1 MARSA
6 RSYSR
11 SRSRSSTRRSMSS
24 RSGSL
29 TRPRRRSISRSQT
42 PKRSTHQI
50 VVPSSRLKLQK
61 RPSAVQL
68 DGDEAPSEIICP
80 TRCGHVRDQRVLEER
95 RVLARKWSRK
105 VAMRQ
110 DLKVEENLVV

>member
-24 RSGSL
+24 RRGSY
-29 TRPRRRSISRSQT
+29 TRPRRRSISRIQT

-50 VVPSSRLKLQK
+50 VIPSSGLKLQK
-61 RPSAVQL
+61 RQSAVPL
-68 DGDEAPSEIICP
+68 NGGEAPSEIICP
-80 TRCGHVRDQRVLEER
+80 SCLQSLR
-95 RVLARKWSRK
+95 SRSRSK
-105 VAMRQ
+105 RLLLSFIAI
-110 DLKVEENLVV
+110 LFI